1 MRGNLLEAYCALAKA
16 DCHLEFA
23 RTERNEQKIDEL
35 RANIQCVQIEIG
47 YEGSN
52 FDLCYEFDNG
62 DEE

>member
-52 FDLCYEFDNG
+52 FDLC
-62 DEE
+62 